1 MPTDDTGHLTTPHR
15 PQERQH
21 GISNSGKP
29 MWLKQRRKGN
39 KTKLESK
46 AKARPRNALP
56 ATLQISELMP
66 RPKQATITKK
76 SLEIK
81 RCRNKNSIEGLLYK
95 VEQIS
100 PKLEQKGVKKQCKD
114 LFRESK
120 GLLKRRVK
128 IEDNIQEKIQEVK
141 GKRLQITR
149 NWVPS
154 TNDEKEPTPKN
165 HCNFRT
171 LYSRKG

>member
-1 MPTDDTGHLTTPHR
+1 MQDVD
-15 PQERQH
+15 
-21 GISNSGKP
+21 N
-29 MWLKQRRKGN
+29 KGN
-39 KTKLESK
+39 CVCRQPTPVFLPGESQGLGSLVGCCLWGLTESDTTE
-46 AKARPRNALP
+46 RLSSSSSSVCRG
-56 ATLQISELMP
+56 EL
-66 RPKQATITKK
+66 
-76 SLEIK
+76 
-81 RCRNKNSIEGLLYK
+81 GLLYK

-100 PKLEQKGVKKQCKD
+100 PKLEQKGVKKQWKD